1 MVSYMVVVV
10 DNMDKKKM
18 KKMHANL
25 FHETG
30 FSVTIGVNL
39 GVELIHERGLCSVAA
54 RVGSVAVCGVVGAAE
69 VVLDVVLALAGE
81 AAGGGAGTVVGE
93 LISDGGSCGTVLF
106 LCVIHGFLRGW
117 KQKLIGWM
125 DVCVCVYGR

>member
-1 MVSYMVVVV
+1 
-10 DNMDKKKM
+10 
-18 KKMHANL
+18 MHANL

-30 FSVTIGVNL
+30 LSVTVGVNF
-39 GVELIHERGLCSVAA
+39 GVELVHERRLCSIAA
-54 RVGSVAVCGVVGAAE
+54 RVGGRGVAVCGVVGAAE

-81 AAGGGAGTVVGE
+81 AAGSGAGTVVGE

-125 DVCVCVYGR
+125 DVCVCVYAR

>member
-1 MVSYMVVVV
+1 M
-10 DNMDKKKM
+10 
-18 KKMHANL
+18 
-25 FHETG
+25 
-30 FSVTIGVNL
+30 
-39 GVELIHERGLCSVAA
+39 
-54 RVGSVAVCGVVGAAE
+54 CGVVGAAE

-106 LCVIHGFLRGW
+106 WCVIHGFLRGW

-125 DVCVCVYGR
+125 DVCVHVR

>member
-10 DNMDKKKM
+10 DNMDKNKM

-30 FSVTIGVNL
+30 FSITVGIDL
-39 GVELIHERGLCSVAA
+39 GVELVHERRLCGIAA
-54 RVGSVAVCGVVGAAE
+54 RVGGRGVAVCGVVGAAE
-69 VVLDVVLALAGE
+69 VILDVVLALAGE

-93 LISDGGSCGTVLF
+93 LISDGGSCGTVF
-106 LCVIHGFLRGW
+106 CLCVIHGFLRGW

-125 DVCVCVYGR
+125 YVYVK

>member
-1 MVSYMVVVV
+1 
-10 DNMDKKKM
+10 
-18 KKMHANL
+18 MHANL

-30 FSVTIGVNL
+30 LSITVGVNF
-39 GVELIHERGLCSVAA
+39 GVELVHERRLCSIAA

-69 VVLDVVLALAGE
+69 VVLDVVLALTGE

-125 DVCVCVYGR
+125 DGCVFMRGE

>member
-1 MVSYMVVVV
+1 
-10 DNMDKKKM
+10 
-18 KKMHANL
+18 MHANL

-30 FSVTIGVNL
+30 LSVTVGVNL
-39 GVELIHERGLCSVAA
+39 GVELVHERRLCSIAA
-54 RVGSVAVCGVVGAAE
+54 RVGRRGVAVCGVVGAAE

-106 LCVIHGFLRGW
+106 LCDTRFSQRLET
-117 KQKLIGWM
+117 KLIGWM
-125 DVCVCVYGR
+125 DVCVCVFM

>member
-1 MVSYMVVVV
+1 MVVVV

-18 KKMHANL
+18 KNACHL

-30 FSVTIGVNL
+30 LSITVGVDL
-39 GVELIHERGLCSVAA
+39 GVELVHERRLCSIAA

-69 VVLDVVLALAGE
+69 VILDVVLALTGK

-106 LCVIHGFLRGW
+106 CVIHDFLRGW
-117 KQKLIGWM
+117 KQKSIGWM
-125 DVCVCVYGR
+125 DVCMFM